1 MQTNLFR
8 PIELD
13 QPTNLELVGRLIHSL
28 QTNLFSSGHAQTN
41 QRMELVGQT
50 HQPSELVGPRHMVCV
65 IPGRW
70 PSRSWS
76 KANGTG
82 QGSAA
87 GEEESNPCVSPR
99 PMS

>member
-50 HQPSELVGPRHMVCV
+50 NQFSELVGPRHMGCV
-65 IPGRW
+65 IPVGQVAV
-70 PSRSWS
+70 PPLGYATSDQHSWH
-76 KANGTG
+76 
-82 QGSAA
+82 
-87 GEEESNPCVSPR
+87 
-99 PMS
+99 